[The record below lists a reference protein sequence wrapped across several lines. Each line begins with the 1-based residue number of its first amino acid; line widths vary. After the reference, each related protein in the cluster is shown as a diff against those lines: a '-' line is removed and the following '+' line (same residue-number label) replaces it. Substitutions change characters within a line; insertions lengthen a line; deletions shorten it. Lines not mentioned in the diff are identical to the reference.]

1 MKTTLAAVLGT
12 TVICFSAACS
22 QYTTATSSET
32 FRGCLQ
38 GDAARGF
45 SLLSPTGDGSG
56 ADTKGQTM
64 TYKVFPGR
72 SGVNLAGMS
81 NKTVEISGAVSMD
94 ESKSGSIPAPV
105 PDTVRGTG
113 GAGGAGTPG
122 INTAFYYAN
131 GTLTAYSVRELEPTC
146 AVRFAPD
153 ADRDTPAKKDDTVR

>member
-1 MKTTLAAVLGT
+1 MKTMLMAAPILVAVLT
-12 TVICFSAACS
+12 AACS
-22 QYTTATSSET
+22 QYTTATGPNT

-64 TYKVFPGR
+64 TYKV
-72 SGVNLAGMS
+72 LAGSDVDLAKMV
-81 NKTVEISGAVSMD
+81 NKTVEINGSVSTQ
-94 ESKSGSIPAPV
+94 ESKEGSMPAPV

-122 INTAFYYAN
+122 VDTALSYAN
-131 GTLTAYSVRELEPTC
+131 GTLSAKSIRELEPTC

-153 ADRDTPAKKDDTVR
+153 RDEPAK

>member
-1 MKTTLAAVLGT
+1 MKTMLFAAPAILVVALT
-12 TVICFSAACS
+12 AACS
-22 QYTTATSSET
+22 QYTSATGPNT

-38 GDAARGF
+38 GDAAHGF

-64 TYKVFPGR
+64 TYKVVP
-72 SGVNLAGMS
+72 SGSDVDLTKMV
-81 NKTVEISGAVSMD
+81 NKTVEVTGSVSTE
-94 ESKSGSIPAPV
+94 ESKTGSMPAPV

-122 INTAFYYAN
+122 VNTAFYYAN
-131 GTLTAYSVRELEPTC
+131 GTLTAKSIRELEPTC

-153 ADRDTPAKKDDTVR
+153 RDGPAK

>member
-1 MKTTLAAVLGT
+1 MKTMLFAAPAILVVALT
-12 TVICFSAACS
+12 AACS
-22 QYTTATSSET
+22 QYTSATGPNT

-38 GDAARGF
+38 GDAAHGF

-64 TYKVFPGR
+64 TYKVVP
-72 SGVNLAGMS
+72 SGSDVDLTKMV
-81 NKTVEISGAVSMD
+81 NKTVEVTGSVSTE
-94 ESKSGSIPAPV
+94 ESKSGSMPAPV

-122 INTAFYYAN
+122 VNTAFYYAN
-131 GTLTAYSVRELEPTC
+131 GTLTAKSIRELEPTC

-153 ADRDTPAKKDDTVR
+153 RDGPAK